1 MSPQPATAEEL
12 SRLSIR
18 LPRSLHNQFKAA
30 VAAEG
35 RSIQEVLVD
44 YIQHYVSQRRP
55 EQRRG
60 GARK

>member
-1 MSPQPATAEEL
+1 MSPQPTVIEEL

-30 VAAEG
+30 VAAQG
-35 RSIQEVLVD
+35 KSIQDVLVA
-44 YIQHYVSQRRP
+44 YIENYVAQQRP

-60 GARK
+60 GSRK